1 VVIGKLNAE
10 MIRILRM
17 PDVVE
22 RLGAMG
28 VEIVGST
35 PEEFAR
41 VIRADVVKW
50 GKVVRDSGAKA
61 D

>member
-1 VVIGKLNAE
+1 
-10 MIRILRM
+10 M

-22 RLGAMG
+22 KLGAMG
-28 VEIVGST
+28 VEIVGNT
-35 PEEFAR
+35 PEEFSR
-41 VIRADVVKW
+41 VIKADVVKW